1 MNRNV
6 VIGGVAGAAAVL
18 GVAGW
23 YFLSGPGGGL
33 GGGTATEPTGPITL
47 NTVNV
52 VTEHE
57 AGQSEDGRMLSVT
70 FPKFELVAKAGET
83 TSSVFSTTWR
93 LKLGAN
99 ERAVA
104 AIASLQG
111 FMKSAGTP
119 PPAQPATPPAAPVA
133 DTTATPPAPDTAAPP
148 PATDGATP
156 PPADAPAAAPVAA
169 PPAQPVAGD
178 GIARVIVAIGGET
191 SVTEWRD
198 WTGKGAEHQ
207 LSKAVAYVGTPADLR
222 DGATVPVTVTVE
234 VNGASSTETIAR
246 LNSLVLRVVAE
257 EAPIPV
263 EPGATPGTA
272 ADTATPSATEPAT
285 PATPAP
291 AEPAPATAP
300 ADTTTPPAD
309 TTTPPATPTP

>member
-6 VIGGVAGAAAVL
+6 VIGGVAGTAAVL

-23 YFLSGPGGGL
+23 YFLSGPGAGL

-47 NTVNV
+47 NAVNV

-57 AGQSEDGRMLSVT
+57 AGQSEDGRMLSVK

-93 LKLGAN
+93 LKLGSN

-104 AIASLQG
+104 AIASVQG

-119 PPAQPATPPAAPVA
+119 PPVQPAPQPAAPVA
-133 DTTATPPAPDTAAPP
+133 DATATPTTPVADGATPP

-156 PPADAPAAAPVAA
+156 PPADQPAAAPAAAA
-169 PPAQPVAGD
+169 PAQPVAGD
-178 GIARVIVAIGGET
+178 GVARVIVSIGGET
-191 SVTEWRD
+191 TVTEWRD
-198 WTGKGAEHQ
+198 WTGKGSDHQ

-234 VNGASSTETIAR
+234 IAGAASTETIAR

-263 EPGATPGTA
+263 EPGATPDTA
-272 ADTATPSATEPAT
+272 ADTATPPATE

-291 AEPAPATAP
+291 AEPAPATTPAP
-300 ADTTTPPAD
+300 TD

>member
-1 MNRNV
+1 MNRNL
-6 VIGGVAGAAAVL
+6 VIGGVAGVAGVL

-23 YFLSGPGGGL
+23 YFLSGPGAGI
-33 GGGTATEPTGPITL
+33 GGGTPTEPTGPITL
-47 NTVNV
+47 NSVNV
-52 VTEHE
+52 ITEHE
-57 AGQSEDGRMLSVT
+57 AGQSEDGRMLSVK
-70 FPKFELVAKAGET
+70 FPKFELVAKTGET

-93 LKLGAN
+93 LKLGSN

-119 PPAQPATPPAAPVA
+119 PPAAPAPQPAAPVA
-133 DTTATPPAPDTAAPP
+133 DATATPPATPAADGAAPP

-156 PPADAPAAAPVAA
+156 PPADKPAVTPAAAA
-169 PPAQPVAGD
+169 PAQPVAGD
-178 GIARVIVAIGGET
+178 GVARVIVSIGGET
-191 SVTEWRD
+191 TVTEWRD
-198 WTGKGAEHQ
+198 WTGNGADHQ

-234 VNGASSTETIAR
+234 LAGAASTETIAR

-263 EPGATPGTA
+263 EPGSTPGTA
-272 ADTATPSATEPAT
+272 ADTATPPAADAAP
-285 PATPAP
+285 PA
-291 AEPAPATAP
+291 
-300 ADTTTPPAD
+300 TPPAD
-309 TTTPPATPTP
+309 GSTTTPPATPPATP

>member
-6 VIGGVAGAAAVL
+6 VIGGVAGVAGIL

-23 YFLSGPGGGL
+23 YFLSGPGAGI
-33 GGGTATEPTGPITL
+33 GGGTPTEPTGPITL
-47 NTVNV
+47 NSVNV
-52 VTEHE
+52 ITEHE
-57 AGQSEDGRMLSVT
+57 AGQSEDGRMLSVK
-70 FPKFELVAKAGET
+70 FPKFELVAKTGET

-93 LKLGAN
+93 LKLGSN

-119 PPAQPATPPAAPVA
+119 PPAAPAPQPAAPVA
-133 DTTATPPAPDTAAPP
+133 DATATPPATPAADGAAPP

-156 PPADAPAAAPVAA
+156 PPADKPAVTPAAAA
-169 PPAQPVAGD
+169 PAQPVAGD
-178 GIARVIVAIGGET
+178 GVARVIVSIGGET
-191 SVTEWRD
+191 TVTEWRD
-198 WTGKGAEHQ
+198 WTGNGADHQ

-234 VNGASSTETIAR
+234 LAGAASTETIAR

-263 EPGATPGTA
+263 EPGSTPGTA
-272 ADTATPSATEPAT
+272 ADTATPPAADAAP
-285 PATPAP
+285 PA
-291 AEPAPATAP
+291 
-300 ADTTTPPAD
+300 TPPAD
-309 TTTPPATPTP
+309 GSTTTTPPATPPATP

>member
-6 VIGGVAGAAAVL
+6 VIGGVAGVAGIL

-23 YFLSGPGGGL
+23 YFLSGPGAGP
-33 GGGTATEPTGPITL
+33 GGGTVTEPTGPITL
-47 NTVNV
+47 NVVNV

-57 AGQSEDGRMLSVT
+57 AGQSEDGRMLSVK

-93 LKLGAN
+93 LKLGSN

-111 FMKSAGTP
+111 YMKSAGTP
-119 PPAQPATPPAAPVA
+119 PPAVAAPQPATPVA
-133 DTTATPPAPDTAAPP
+133 DATATPPATPAADSAAPP

-156 PPADAPAAAPVAA
+156 PPADKPTATPATAA
-169 PPAQPVAGD
+169 PAQPVAGD
-178 GIARVIVAIGGET
+178 GVARVIVAIGGET
-191 SVTEWRD
+191 TVTEWRD
-198 WTGKGAEHQ
+198 WTGKGADHQ

-234 VNGASSTETIAR
+234 LAGSTSTETIAR

-257 EAPIPV
+257 EAPVPV
-263 EPGATPGTA
+263 EPGSTPGTA
-272 ADTATPSATEPAT
+272 ADTATTPPAT
-285 PATPAP
+285 GTATPVP
-291 AEPAPATAP
+291 AEPAPAT
-300 ADTTTPPAD
+300 PPAD
-309 TTTPPATPTP
+309 GATTTPPATPNP

>member
-6 VIGGVAGAAAVL
+6 VIGGVAGTAAVL

-23 YFLSGPGGGL
+23 YFLSGPGAGL
-33 GGGTATEPTGPITL
+33 VGGTATEPTGPMTL
-47 NTVNV
+47 NTVTV
-52 VTEHE
+52 VTQQE
-57 AGQSEDGRMLSVT
+57 ASQSPDGRMLSVT

-83 TSSVFSTTWR
+83 TSSVFSTTWH

-104 AIASLQG
+104 SIASLQG

-119 PPAQPATPPAAPVA
+119 PPAQPIAQPATPVA
-133 DTTATPPAPDTAAPP
+133 DSTSSPATPVVDGAAPP

-156 PPADAPAAAPVAA
+156 PPADKPAATPTAA
-169 PPAQPVAGD
+169 APAQPVAGD
-178 GIARVIVAIGGET
+178 GVARVIVSIGGET

-198 WTGKGAEHQ
+198 WTGNGAEQQ

-222 DGATVPVTVTVE
+222 DGASVPVTVTLE
-234 VNGASSTETIAR
+234 VAGSTSTETIAR

-263 EPGATPGTA
+263 EPGSTPGTA
-272 ADTATPSATEPAT
+272 TDTATPPAT
-285 PATPAP
+285 DTATPAP
-291 AEPAPATAP
+291 TEPAPAT
-300 ADTTTPPAD
+300 PPAD
-309 TTTPPATPTP
+309 GSTTPPPATPTP

>member
-1 MNRNV
+1 MNRNL
-6 VIGGVAGAAAVL
+6 VIGGVVGAAAVV

-23 YFLSGPGGGL
+23 YFLSGPGAGPGGSA
-33 GGGTATEPTGPITL
+33 ATEPTGPITL

-52 VTEHE
+52 ITEHE

-70 FPKFELVAKAGET
+70 FPKFEIVTKAGET
-83 TSSVFSTTWR
+83 ISSVFSTTWR
-93 LKLGAN
+93 LKLGSN

-119 PPAQPATPPAAPVA
+119 PPAAPAAQPATPVA
-133 DTTATPPAPDTAAPP
+133 DSTATPAATPAADGAAPP

-156 PPADAPAAAPVAA
+156 PPADKPATAPTASA
-169 PPAQPVAGD
+169 PAQPVAGD
-178 GIARVIVAIGGET
+178 GVARVIVAIGGET
-191 SVTEWRD
+191 TVTEWRD
-198 WTGKGAEHQ
+198 WSGKGAEHQ
-207 LSKAVAYVGTPADLR
+207 LSKAAAYVGTPTDLR

-234 VNGASSTETIAR
+234 VNGGTSTETIAR

-257 EAPIPV
+257 EAPMPV

-272 ADTATPSATEPAT
+272 ADTATPPPAATDTTA

-291 AEPAPATAP
+291 AEPAPATTP
-300 ADTTTPPAD
+300 TDTA
-309 TTTPPATPTP
+309 TPPATPTP

>member
-6 VIGGVAGAAAVL
+6 VIGGVAGVAGIL

-23 YFLSGPGGGL
+23 YFLSGPGAGL

-57 AGQSEDGRMLSVT
+57 AGQSEDGRMLSVK

-93 LKLGAN
+93 LKLGSN

-111 FMKSAGTP
+111 YMKSAGTP
-119 PPAQPATPPAAPVA
+119 PPAAPAPQPAAPVA
-133 DTTATPPAPDTAAPP
+133 DTTATPAATPAADAAAPP

-156 PPADAPAAAPVAA
+156 PPADKPAATPAAAA
-169 PPAQPVAGD
+169 PAQPVAGD
-178 GIARVIVAIGGET
+178 GVARVIVSIGGET
-191 SVTEWRD
+191 TVTEWRD
-198 WTGKGAEHQ
+198 WTGNGADHQ

-234 VNGASSTETIAR
+234 LAGAASTETIAR

-257 EAPIPV
+257 EAPTPV
-263 EPGATPGTA
+263 ETGATPGTA
-272 ADTATPSATEPAT
+272 AEPAPPAADAT

-291 AEPAPATAP
+291 AAP
-300 ADTTTPPAD
+300 ADGSA
-309 TTTPPATPTP
+309 TTPPATPTP

>member
-6 VIGGVAGAAAVL
+6 VIGGVAGVAGIL

-23 YFLSGPGGGL
+23 YFLSGPGAGL

-47 NTVNV
+47 NAVNV

-57 AGQSEDGRMLSVT
+57 AGQSEDGRMLSVK

-93 LKLGAN
+93 LKLGSN

-119 PPAQPATPPAAPVA
+119 PPVAPAPQPAAPVA
-133 DTTATPPAPDTAAPP
+133 DATATPPATPAADGAAPP

-156 PPADAPAAAPVAA
+156 PPADKPAATPAAAA
-169 PPAQPVAGD
+169 PAQPVAGD
-178 GIARVIVAIGGET
+178 GVARVIVSIGGET
-191 SVTEWRD
+191 TVTEWRD
-198 WTGKGAEHQ
+198 WTGNGADHQ

-234 VNGASSTETIAR
+234 LAGAASTETIAR

-272 ADTATPSATEPAT
+272 AEPATPPAAEAT

-291 AEPAPATAP
+291 AAP
-300 ADTTTPPAD
+300 ADGS
-309 TTTPPATPTP
+309 TTTPPATPNP

>member
-6 VIGGVAGAAAVL
+6 VIGGVAGVAGIL

-23 YFLSGPGGGL
+23 YFLSGPGAGP
-33 GGGTATEPTGPITL
+33 GGGATTEPTGPMTL
-47 NTVNV
+47 NAVTV
-52 VTEHE
+52 VTEQE
-57 AGQSEDGRMLSVT
+57 ASQSPDGRMLSVT

-83 TSSVFSTTWR
+83 TSSVFSTTWH
-93 LKLGAN
+93 LKLGSN

-119 PPAQPATPPAAPVA
+119 PPVQPAPAPVA
-133 DTTATPPAPDTAAPP
+133 DATATPAADGAAPP

-156 PPADAPAAAPVAA
+156 PPADKPAATPAAAA
-169 PPAQPVAGD
+169 PAQPVAGD
-178 GIARVIVAIGGET
+178 GVARVIVSIGGET
-191 SVTEWRD
+191 TVSEWRD
-198 WTGKGAEHQ
+198 WTGKGADHQ

-222 DGATVPVTVTVE
+222 DGASVPVTVTVE
-234 VNGASSTETIAR
+234 LAGSTSTETIAR

-263 EPGATPGTA
+263 EPGSTPGTA
-272 ADTATPSATEPAT
+272 ADTATPPAADATPAAPPA

-291 AEPAPATAP
+291 ATPAPA
-300 ADTTTPPAD
+300 DGSTTP
-309 TTTPPATPTP
+309 PPATPNP